1 MATSYE
7 NIYDL
12 ATRKITDFD
21 LAAMNDVDL
30 EDTLHGY
37 LLSAIANFRKCK
49 NDLSDRDDE
58 LRRFNVDLL
67 DIEKEILAILMV
79 RAWLA
84 PQISSTL
91 LTSQVFSDKEAKYYS
106 QAAHI
111 SELLAHDEKLK
122 LEAQKLSRD
131 YSYEFSSYLEG

>member
-1 MATSYE
+1 MTSYE
-7 NIYDL
+7 AIYDL
-12 ATRKITDFD
+12 AARKLTDFD

-37 LLSAIANFRKCK
+37 LVSAIANFRKCK
-49 NDLSDRDDE
+49 TDLSDRDDE
-58 LRRFNVDLL
+58 LRRFNADLL
-67 DIEKEILAILMV
+67 DVEKEILAILMA

-84 PQISSTL
+84 PQINSTL

-106 QAAHI
+106 QAAHM
-111 SELLAHDEKLK
+111 SELLALDEKLK

-131 YSYEFSSYLEG
+131 YTYDFGSYWEV

>member
-1 MATSYE
+1 MTSYE
-7 NIYDL
+7 AIYDL
-12 ATRKITDFD
+12 AARKLTDFD

-37 LLSAIANFRKCK
+37 LVSAIANFRKCK
-49 NDLSDRDDE
+49 TDLSDRDDE
-58 LRRFNVDLL
+58 LRRFNTDLL
-67 DIEKEILAILMV
+67 DVEKEILAILMA

-84 PQISSTL
+84 PQINSTL

-106 QAAHI
+106 QAAHM
-111 SELLAHDEKLK
+111 SELLALDEKLK

-131 YSYEFSSYLEG
+131 YTYDFGSYWEV